1 MKKFLLMFAA
11 VAAIAFVGCKTET
24 KPAEEVVEEQTEEVA
39 PTVESVTADLLNC
52 ADEAQAVT
60 LLDGLKAKAQA
71 LLDGGDQAGY
81 FNIINIIKTVWEAN
95 KDAILAKIPTL
106 AEKMTS
112 YIDVPENLKAG
123 FAEFVANAAKEK
135 VNEAVEAQTEEVAPT
150 VESVTADLLN
160 CADEAQAVTL
170 LDGLK
175 AKAEELLNGGDQ
187 AGYFNIINILKTVWE
202 NNKDAILA
210 KIPTLAEKMTNYIE
224 VPENLKAGFTE
235 FVANAAKEKVNEAV
249 DAATDAAGT
258 AVDAAKDKAGEA
270 VDAAKDAAGNAVD
283 AVKDKAAD
291 AAQKVANELKK

>member
-24 KPAEEVVEEQTEEVA
+24 KPAE
-39 PTVESVTADLLNC
+39 
-52 ADEAQAVT
+52 
-60 LLDGLKAKAQA
+60 
-71 LLDGGDQAGY
+71 
-81 FNIINIIKTVWEAN
+81 
-95 KDAILAKIPTL
+95 
-106 AEKMTS
+106 
-112 YIDVPENLKAG
+112 
-123 FAEFVANAAKEK
+123 
-135 VNEAVEAQTEEVAPT
+135 EAVEAQTEEVAPT

-210 KIPTLAEKMTNYIE
+210 KIPTLAEKMTNYID
-224 VPENLKAGFTE
+224 VPENLKAGFAE
-235 FVANAAKEKVNEAV
+235 FVANAAKEKVGEAV
-249 DAATDAAGT
+249 DAAADAAGA

-283 AVKDKAAD
+283 AAKDKAAD
-291 AAQKVANELKK
+291 AAQKVADELKKN

>member
-24 KPAEEVVEEQTEEVA
+24 KPAE
-39 PTVESVTADLLNC
+39 
-52 ADEAQAVT
+52 
-60 LLDGLKAKAQA
+60 
-71 LLDGGDQAGY
+71 
-81 FNIINIIKTVWEAN
+81 
-95 KDAILAKIPTL
+95 
-106 AEKMTS
+106 
-112 YIDVPENLKAG
+112 
-123 FAEFVANAAKEK
+123 
-135 VNEAVEAQTEEVAPT
+135 EAVEAQTEEVAPT

-202 NNKDAILA
+202 NNKEAILA
-210 KIPTLAEKMTNYIE
+210 KIPTLAEKMTNYID
-224 VPENLKAGFTE
+224 VPEDLKAGFAD